1 MPRARGRTISLRP
14 KSLIQIIWSLR
25 RVQTHL
31 NRGKTHFLVS
41 LLRSWSSWDKYTV
54 CHWET
59 WESIFAAIG
68 FKHRCLSL
76 MHFFPSQLDW
86 DRPCYW
92 CAYLLVR
99 EYIVCVGYFADND
112 KEEQLS
118 VTKCTV
124 ESDTWGI
131 MLVPR
136 TESSH
141 NLHCPLVII
150 LVVQEIPFF
159 M

>member
-1 MPRARGRTISLRP
+1 M
-14 KSLIQIIWSLR
+14 
-25 RVQTHL
+25 HL
-31 NRGKTHFLVS
+31 
-41 LLRSWSSWDKYTV
+41 
-54 CHWET
+54 
-59 WESIFAAIG
+59 
-68 FKHRCLSL
+68 
-76 MHFFPSQLDW
+76 FPSQLDW

-99 EYIVCVGYFADND
+99 EYIVCVGYFADKD

-124 ESDTWGI
+124 KSDTWGI
-131 MLVPR
+131 MLVPM

-150 LVVQEIPFF
+150 LVVQETPFF